1 MTAKHK
7 VKVITFLGRDV
18 PIVMQNENGPCPLL
32 ALSNILLL
40 RNQIRLSRDIP
51 EVSQEHL
58 LSLVAGFILDTNS
71 PERLKACSTAQYQ
84 ANMQQNVA
92 DAVCQLPKLT
102 SGLDVNPFFHSG
114 IKGFE
119 VTTVSCAVPGT
130 HAVVQSTYG

>member
-1 MTAKHK
+1 MAAKHK

-58 LSLVAGFILDTNS
+58 LSLVGCFLLDSNS
-71 PERLKACSTAQYQ
+71 PERLEACSTAQS

-119 VTTVSCAVPGT
+119 VGYASV
-130 HAVVQSTYG
+130 